1 MSLTRSFT
9 VALSLLSV
17 ACNQSPV
24 DSRDGRVVGTID
36 AGGTLDHVITA
47 PSTAP
52 VGQSFSIT
60 VSTFGNSG
68 VSSAGAE
75 VVVDGLVATITP
87 YDFVVTGENCLDYLK
102 AYPRTLQ
109 LGFGQA
115 GTATIRVNGRS
126 LYQAGTVSTEHSLVV
141 SE

>member
-1 MSLTRSFT
+1 MSITRSFT
-9 VALSLLSV
+9 GALSLLSV
-17 ACNQSPV
+17 ACHQSPV
-24 DSRDGRVVGTID
+24 DSHNGRVVGTID
-36 AGGTLDHVITA
+36 AGGTLDQVIEA

-60 VSTFGNSG
+60 VSTFGNSC
-68 VSSAGAE
+68 VSPAGAE

-87 YDFVVTGENCLDYLK
+87 YDVVVAGEICLDYLK

-109 LGFGQA
+109 LHFGQA

-126 LYQAGTVSTEHSLVV
+126 FYQAGTVSTERSLVV
-141 SE
+141 SQ